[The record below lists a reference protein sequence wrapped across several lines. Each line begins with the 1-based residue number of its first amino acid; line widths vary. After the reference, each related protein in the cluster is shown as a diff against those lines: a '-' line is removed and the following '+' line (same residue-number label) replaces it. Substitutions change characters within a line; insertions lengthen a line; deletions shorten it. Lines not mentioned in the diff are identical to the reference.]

1 MNLIE
6 FAKENMLVLDGAM
19 GTMLQSGYAVREVHL
34 AYLEAGANVILTN
47 TFHNPSNADIT
58 AAVQLAR
65 DVATGF
71 AAFVVLDIAPSAQL
85 LEPLGDLTLE
95 NAYADFKRQVLAG
108 AAAGVDAI
116 YIETMTDLG
125 VAECA
130 VRAAKENCELPIF
143 CTMSFEANM
152 HTFMGT
158 DIPTMA
164 SRLTALGVDFLG
176 INCSVGPGEMKK
188 MAAEL
193 MKWTHLPIIIKP
205 NAGLPRFEGGK
216 AVYDVT
222 SEDFAAEMAEIA
234 DMGVAGMGGC
244 CGTRPEF
251 IRKLSVIAK
260 ARSEHTI

>member
-6 FAKENMLVLDGAM
+6 FAKENILVLDGAM
-19 GTMLQSGYAVREVHL
+19 GTMLQNGHGVREVHL
-34 AYLEAGANVILTN
+34 AYLEAGVSVILTN
-47 TFHNPSNADIT
+47 TFNSPSNADIT

-65 DVATGF
+65 EAATGF
-71 AAFVVLDIAPSAQL
+71 DAFVVLDIAPSAHML
-85 LEPLGDLTLE
+85 APLGDLTLE
-95 NAYADFKRQVLAG
+95 NAYADFKRQVIAG
-108 AAAGVDAI
+108 TAAGVDAI
-116 YIETMTDLG
+116 YIETMIDLC

-130 VRAAKENCELPIF
+130 VRAAKENCDLPVV

-164 SRLTALGVDFLG
+164 SRLTEAGADFLG
-176 INCSVGPGEMKK
+176 INCSVGPREMKK

-205 NAGLPRFEGGK
+205 NAGLPRFEGSK

-222 SEDFAAEMAEIA
+222 PEDFAAEMEGLV
-234 DMGVAGMGGC
+234 DMGVAGIGGC
-244 CGTRPEF
+244 CGTTPEF
-251 IRKLSVIAK
+251 IRKLALIAK
-260 ARSEHTI
+260 AR